1 MIWIVRN
8 IYCYCDGLDQ
18 MINHDFKTKKTVFAT
33 ARRRL
38 SNTHLLLLGGTLV
51 LATTILSLA
60 TNDAEAIRQQL
71 APLPEASLAT
81 SVNLNL
87 PPQQVAE
94 PPTEVVAEPELNKK
108 SVTVRSGDTL
118 AAIFKREGFSARELH
133 DIMQLGKLTAP
144 LKNIKPSQILEFSSD
159 TEGKLAGLSY
169 KTDVIHTL
177 SITLGDDG
185 FSALEEIRTPE
196 IRLTH
201 ARETIENSLYLS
213 GQKAGLNDNMIM
225 ELAGIFGWDI
235 DFALDIRK
243 GDNFTVLYEEK
254 YLDGEKIGYGDIVAA
269 QFTNRGKIFEA
280 LRFVDP
286 EGNSQYFTPDGKSMR
301 KAFLRSP
308 VDFRRI
314 SSRFTRERY
323 HPVLGKKRPHKGVD
337 YAAATGTPIKAAG
350 DGKIIFRGTKGGYG
364 TTVVLQHGT
373 QYTTLYAHLS
383 SFKRGQ
389 RNGSH
394 VKQGDIIGFV
404 GSSGLATGPHLH
416 YEFRVNGT
424 HRNPLT
430 VKFPDAS
437 PIEEKH
443 RKLFMAQT
451 QPLLAQLNT
460 LSRGFT
466 VAQNDNF

>member
-1 MIWIVRN
+1 
-8 IYCYCDGLDQ
+8 
-18 MINHDFKTKKTVFAT
+18 MINHDFKTKKSLFSTT
-33 ARRRL
+33 RRRL
-38 SNTHLLLLGGTLV
+38 SNNHLLLLGASLLV
-51 LATTILSLA
+51 TGSLLAFSTNNAEAVREQPSAQNQSALSTSLA
-60 TNDAEAIRQQL
+60 LD
-71 APLPEASLAT
+71 LP
-81 SVNLNL
+81 SVQSPSPME
-87 PPQQVAE
+87 PPQLTSTPE
-94 PPTEVVAEPELNKK
+94 PALTKK
-108 SVTVRSGDTL
+108 IVTVRRGDTL

-133 DIMQLGKLTAP
+133 DIMQLGKQTAE
-144 LKNIKPSQILEFSSD
+144 LKNIKPGESLEFSSND
-159 TEGKLAGLSY
+159 SNKLIRLSY
-169 KTDVIHTL
+169 KTDLTRTL
-177 SITLGDDG
+177 QVTHSEEG
-185 FSALEEIRTPE
+185 FSANEEIRTPE

-201 ARETIENSLYLS
+201 ASETIDSSLYQS
-213 GQKAGLNDNMIM
+213 GQKAGLNDNLIM
-225 ELAGIFGWDI
+225 ELAGIFGWDV

-269 QFTNRGKIFEA
+269 QFINQGKVFDA
-280 LRFVDP
+280 VRFVDP
-286 EGNSQYFTPDGKSMR
+286 DGNRQYFTPEGKSMR

-314 SSRFTRERY
+314 SSRFTRERF
-323 HPVLGKKRPHKGVD
+323 HPVLGKKRPHRGVD

-364 TTVVLQHGT
+364 STVVLQHGT

-430 VKFPDAS
+430 VKFPDAN
-437 PIEEKH
+437 PIDKKH
-443 RKLFMAQT
+443 KAQFLAQT
-451 QPLLAQLNT
+451 QPLLAQLNV

-466 VAQNDNF
+466 LAQNDTP

>member
-1 MIWIVRN
+1 
-8 IYCYCDGLDQ
+8 
-18 MINHDFKTKKTVFAT
+18 MINHDFKPSKNIFGSTK
-33 ARRRL
+33 RRRL
-38 SNTHLLLLGGTLV
+38 SKVHFAVLGSTLLVTAAA
-51 LATTILSLA
+51 LAFTS
-60 TNDAEAIRQQL
+60 NDAEAIKQQEI
-71 APLPEASLAT
+71 PLAT
-81 SVNLNL
+81 AHNQKVNLTL
-87 PPQQVAE
+87 PSAVA
-94 PPTEVVAEPELNKK
+94 TEAPVVEAVAAPVAAPELSSK

-133 DIMQLGKLTAP
+133 DIMQLGDLTSE
-144 LKNIKPSQILEFSSD
+144 LKKIKPGEELGFSAD
-159 TEGKLAGLSY
+159 MNGKLASLSY
-169 KTDVIHTL
+169 KSSVTETL
-177 SITLGDDG
+177 RVTRNQEG
-185 FSALEEIRTPE
+185 FSADKEIRTPD
-196 IRLTH
+196 IRVTH
-201 ARETIENSLYLS
+201 ASSTIESSLYLS
-213 GQKAGLNDNMIM
+213 GQEAGLNDNMIM

-254 YLDGEKIGYGDIVAA
+254 YLDGQKIGYGDIVAA
-269 QFTNRGKIFEA
+269 QFTNQGKSFEA
-280 LRFVDP
+280 VRFIDP
-286 EGNSQYFTPDGKSMR
+286 EGERQYFTPEGKSMR

-323 HPVLGKKRPHKGVD
+323 HPVLGKKRPHRGVD
-337 YAAATGTPIKAAG
+337 YAAATGTPIKASG

-364 TTVVLQHGT
+364 STVVLQHGT

-389 RNGSH
+389 RSGSY

-416 YEFRVNGT
+416 YEFRVNGV

-437 PIEEKH
+437 PIDEKY
-443 RKLFMAQT
+443 REDFMSQT

-460 LSRGFT
+460 LSRGFAI
-466 VAQNDNF
+466 AQNDNF